1 MNNAPVYEENF
12 ASLSLIQLIKK
23 WKKQLMIVAV
33 ISIVLS
39 FIFTL
44 PFFIPPMFKS
54 TAIVYPENLS
64 PYSTESA
71 TEQLLQLLESD
82 EIKMELIKDFKLY
95 AHYEIDS
102 TKKTA
107 LTTVFK
113 QLAGNLSI
121 NKTDYESVKIEM
133 MDTDPL
139 QAKQMADSIIEKGNR
154 LARKLYREKTM
165 EAYVVAKTQFDMKEN
180 ELDSADKVL
189 TELRMKSGII
199 EFSQQTR
206 EISRAYYTSILN
218 KSNNVRL
225 EEMFQKLQQ
234 YGSDYVTLNEKI
246 NYTRG
251 VYNNYKQYVENAE
264 KDLTK
269 ELSYSNVVTPPMIP
283 DKKAYPV
290 RSLIM
295 LMFTAS
301 VVFLSFVVIIIYEN
315 SQEKKPQTN

>member
-1 MNNAPVYEENF
+1 
-12 ASLSLIQLIKK
+12 
-23 WKKQLMIVAV
+23 
-33 ISIVLS
+33 
-39 FIFTL
+39 
-44 PFFIPPMFKS
+44 
-54 TAIVYPENLS
+54 
-64 PYSTESA
+64 
-71 TEQLLQLLESD
+71 
-82 EIKMELIKDFKLY
+82 
-95 AHYEIDS
+95 
-102 TKKTA
+102 
-107 LTTVFK
+107 
-113 QLAGNLSI
+113 
-121 NKTDYESVKIEM
+121 
-133 MDTDPL
+133 
-139 QAKQMADSIIEKGNR
+139 
-154 LARKLYREKTM
+154 
-165 EAYVVAKTQFDMKEN
+165 MKEN